1 MKPPGAPCG
10 GWPGGGGP
18 LVPADGAC
26 TGSARTSGK
35 GAAGNRFCCAGG
47 AGRGCAG
54 AGAGRAARG
63 ALVCTTGPSSNSPA
77 PVRSGPPPSPVAAR
91 APAVADCGALSGG
104 AAGLGGWRVSFF
116 SSFSPPKIACWLPAV
131 TQCSC
136 RSAVVCA
143 RHHGWATRAG
153 TRARSTFLGTD
164 CTPAAPPVS
173 GSQEAMPSSSC
184 PCRPARHQGRY
195 LTNPKRGITSFAQFR
210 APGGRRHLCL
220 LCPPGRAQPHGRSWR
235 LQAHTGYQN
244 TTVQANLLAPP
255 HLRRSV
261 RLGHAIQQ
269 LHQAGTSEQEQA
281 TSGGA
286 GYDAGIIIGRP
297 DLQNDEHPVLA
308 VALAPGSDA
317 ATSNKSAPSIKEG
330 EADTGTQG
338 LSVEVKER
346 NEEQLRPLRMRKLV
360 KYENWNGS

>member
-104 AAGLGGWRVSFF
+104 AAGLGGWLVSFF

-184 PCRPARHQGRY
+184 PCRPARHQGKGTSRTRQEGSLPIGTSRTRQEGSLPLRSSVRLEDGATSASY
-195 LTNPKRGITSFAQFR
+195 VPLGEPSLMDDHGACKRTLATRTRRSRRICWRRLICAVPCAWGTLYSSCIKRGPQNKNKRHQVAQATMLASSSAGPTCRTMSILSWLWLWHR
-210 APGGRRHLCL
+210 AATL
-220 LCPPGRAQPHGRSWR
+220 LRQTNR
-235 LQAHTGYQN
+235 
-244 TTVQANLLAPP
+244 
-255 HLRRSV
+255 LRRSKKEK
-261 RLGHAIQQ
+261 RTLGHRA
-269 LHQAGTSEQEQA
+269 
-281 TSGGA
+281 
-286 GYDAGIIIGRP
+286 
-297 DLQNDEHPVLA
+297 
-308 VALAPGSDA
+308 
-317 ATSNKSAPSIKEG
+317 
-330 EADTGTQG
+330 
-338 LSVEVKER
+338 
-346 NEEQLRPLRMRKLV
+346 
-360 KYENWNGS
+360 

>member
-1 MKPPGAPCG
+1 MWWPVDIPGHRLHTC
-10 GWPGGGGP
+10 
-18 LVPADGAC
+18 
-26 TGSARTSGK
+26 
-35 GAAGNRFCCAGG
+35 
-47 AGRGCAG
+47 
-54 AGAGRAARG
+54 RAARQRVPG
-63 ALVCTTGPSSNSPA
+63 GHAVFVFAL
-77 PVRSGPPPSPVAAR
+77 
-91 APAVADCGALSGG
+91 
-104 AAGLGGWRVSFF
+104 AGRH
-116 SSFSPPKIACWLPAV
+116 V
-131 TQCSC
+131 TKVGTS
-136 RSAVVCA
+136 R
-143 RHHGWATRAG
+143 TR
-153 TRARSTFLGTD
+153 
-164 CTPAAPPVS
+164 
-173 GSQEAMPSSSC
+173 QE
-184 PCRPARHQGRY
+184 GF
-195 LTNPKRGITSFAQFR
+195 TSFAQFR